1 MPQDPVARPPFVR
14 VADLAEIRPGTSK
27 LVVGPFDKPMALFNV
42 AGEIFAINAVCPHRG
57 GPLAAGARVR
67 GFGWGEGRASVSCAR
82 GGGDVTGV
90 DVSAAGLHRGGRLAR
105 APGVKVRWRRGA
117 AAHDVPAGPFDL
129 VYSCGAIHYIP

>member
-57 GPLAAGARVR
+57 GPLADGTLTGSIVARPWL
-67 GFGWGEGRASVSCAR
+67 GWTF
-82 GGGDVTGV
+82 DVTTGPPDHPGAHSV
-90 DVSAAGLHRGGRLAR
+90 AGCRLMIV
-105 APGVKVRWRRGA
+105 PG
-117 AAHDVPAGPFDL
+117 
-129 VYSCGAIHYIP
+129 